1 MMHSLIEGSIA
12 MGGLFTAFLVSYW
25 TVKAF
30 GPKEAIVPV
39 TIKYRRYRKE
49 A

>member
-1 MMHSLIEGSIA
+1 MMHGLIEGSLA

-30 GPKEAIVPV
+30 GPKEAVIPV
-39 TIKYRRYRKE
+39 TVEHPRHRK
-49 A
+49 AA